1 MFFEGRAN
9 IDDCADGLVAFG
21 RALRERFRRTE
32 GEEDERVREEGEGME
47 GGEED
52 EHDGDDWERWV
63 RVGCYGI
70 SWGMSTFLPS
80 HPFYLAIC
88 SGLSPL
94 LTSSA
99 VPVVGGKLTF
109 IAGSGSNPFYAV
121 ASITPA
127 FVTILDAEAL
137 KVPLGLYLSTPP
149 YPLLPLPLSTR
160 LPVWT

>member
-1 MFFEGRAN
+1 M
-9 IDDCADGLVAFG
+9 
-21 RALRERFRRTE
+21 
-32 GEEDERVREEGEGME
+32 REEGEGME

-52 EHDGDDWERWV
+52 EQDGDDWERWV

-70 SWGMSTFLPS
+70 SWGMSAFLPS
-80 HPFYLAIC
+80 HPFYLAIR
-88 SGLSPL
+88 SGMSPL
-94 LTSSA
+94 LTISA

-137 KVPLGLYLSTPP
+137 KVPLGLF
-149 YPLLPLPLSTR
+149 LSTR
-160 LPVWT
+160 PFPIFPLPFSTRLAVSI